1 MQDGAFGRRFR
12 LELIARRAAM
22 STAELR
28 IAYER
33 DEDGTGK
40 IIATARAGAF
50 AGRGE
55 AWLGRDLDDFVK
67 DLRSYPLSRD
77 KPPMI
82 EGGYFDGQG
91 ALAQCF
97 VRIVVK
103 PYDFRGHLLVH
114 TDLATLVQSTPD
126 ADVQNSA
133 SIRFLTEYAILER
146 FAVEF
151 GELLKGQRQ
160 VAILTGTTS

>member
-1 MQDGAFGRRFR
+1 MTA
-12 LELIARRAAM
+12 
-22 STAELR
+22 AELH
-28 IAYER
+28 IAYEP
-33 DEDGTGK
+33 DEDRTGK

-55 AWLGRDLDDFVK
+55 AWFGSDLDEFVK

-82 EGGYFDGQG
+82 EGGYFDAQG
-91 ALAQCF
+91 TLAQCF

-103 PYDFRGHLLVH
+103 PHDHRGHLLVQAE
-114 TDLATLVQSTPD
+114 LATLVQSTPD

-133 SIRFLTEYAILER
+133 TIRFLTEYAILER
-146 FAVEF
+146 FAA
-151 GELLKGQRQ
+151 ELGDMLKGRRQ
-160 VAILTGTTS
+160 VAILIGTTS